1 MKTKILTLL
10 AASTLAFFSACSDDG
25 SSKSIADICADGLSE
40 DCLIGEWTLKSIS
53 QKGGEVITDFSAAP
67 GKMVFKDDGYYRYER
82 SANGECKG
90 LDEGE
95 WSISEDGKSLIFFE
109 NKFGDCID
117 FQKKYPT
124 TPSIE
129 VSGNTITLK
138 LNKVVFQQDES
149 DGMYAGNDTEVFVRT
164 E

>member
-10 AASTLAFFSACSDDG
+10 AASTLAFFSACSDDE
-25 SSKSIADICADGLSE
+25 SSKSIAEICADGLSE
-40 DCLIGEWTLKSIS
+40 DCLIGTWTLKSIS

-67 GKMVFKDDGYYRYER
+67 GTMTFQDDGIYRYSR
-82 SANGECKG
+82 SSAGSCQGIDK
-90 LDEGE
+90 GE
-95 WSISEDGKSLIFFE
+95 WSISEDGKTLTFFE
-109 NKFGDCID
+109 NKDGDCIE
-117 FQKKYPT
+117 FQKHYAT

-129 VSGNTITLK
+129 VSGNTVTLK

>member
-25 SSKSIADICADGLSE
+25 SSKSITEICADGLSE
-40 DCLIGEWTLKSIS
+40 DCLIGTWTLKSIS

-67 GKMVFKDDGYYRYER
+67 GTMTFQDDGIYRYSR
-82 SANGECKG
+82 SSAGSCQGIDK
-90 LDEGE
+90 GE
-95 WSISEDGKSLIFFE
+95 WSISEDGKTLTFYE
-109 NKFGDCID
+109 NKDGDCIE
-117 FQKKYPT
+117 FMKHYTT

-129 VSGNTITLK
+129 VSGNTVTLK

>member
-10 AASTLAFFSACSDDG
+10 AASTLAIFSACSDDG

-40 DCLIGEWTLKSIS
+40 DCLIGTWTLKSIS

-67 GKMVFKDDGYYRYER
+67 GTMTFQDDGIYRYSR
-82 SANGECKG
+82 SSAGSCQGIDK
-90 LDEGE
+90 GE
-95 WSISEDGKSLIFFE
+95 WSISEDGKTLTFYE
-109 NKFGDCID
+109 NKDGDCIE
-117 FQKKYPT
+117 FMKHYAT

-129 VSGNTITLK
+129 VSGNTVTLK

>member
-10 AASTLAFFSACSDDG
+10 AASTLAIFSACSDDEG
-25 SSKSIADICADGLSE
+25 SKSITEICADGLSE
-40 DCLIGEWTLKSIS
+40 DCLIGTWTLKSIS

-67 GKMVFKDDGYYRYER
+67 GTMTFQDDGIYRYSR
-82 SANGECKG
+82 SSAGSCQG
-90 LDEGE
+90 LDKGE
-95 WSISEDGKSLIFFE
+95 WSISEDGKTLTFFE
-109 NKFGDCID
+109 NKDGDCIE
-117 FQKKYPT
+117 FQKHYTP

-129 VSGNTITLK
+129 VSGNTVTLK